1 MVLLHYTRHKGAKK
15 MAVDLKGMTLKQ
27 LQKLAED
34 VAKEVTKRASKE
46 RDAAMKAAAKAAKQ
60 HGFDLADLLGDAP
73 KKPGRKK
80 AAAKKAPLPAK
91 YKNPKDANQTW
102 SGRGRQPEWYK
113 AAIAAGKTPK
123 SLEI

>member
-1 MVLLHYTRHKGAKK
+1 
-15 MAVDLKGMTLKQ
+15 MAVDLKGMTPKQ

-34 VAKEVTKRASKE
+34 VAKEIAKRASKQ
-46 RDAAMKAAAKAAKQ
+46 RDAAMKAAAKAAKE
-60 HGFDLADLLGDAP
+60 HGFDLTELLGEAP
-73 KKPGRKK
+73 KKRGRKK

-91 YKNPKDANQTW
+91 YKNPKDASQTW

-113 AAIAAGKTPK
+113 AAIASGKSAK